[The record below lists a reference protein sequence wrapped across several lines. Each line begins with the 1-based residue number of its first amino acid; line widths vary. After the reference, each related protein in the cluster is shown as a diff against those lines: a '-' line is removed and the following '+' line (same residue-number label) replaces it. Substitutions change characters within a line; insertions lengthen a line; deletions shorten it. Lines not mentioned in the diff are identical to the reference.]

1 MVGEDMEA
9 SPSPLATFDYVV
21 VLMLEN
27 RSFDN
32 ILGYLYRDG
41 VPAGSEFE
49 GVVGRELS
57 NPDINGGPIPV
68 RLENY

>member
-1 MVGEDMEA
+1 MEA
-9 SPSPLATFDYVV
+9 GPSPLKTFDHVV

-41 VPAGSEFE
+41 VPAGKTFE

-57 NPDINGGPIPV
+57 NPDISDAPIP
-68 RLENY
+68 